1 MSTQELSSI
10 AVHVVGQYNLAGK
23 ALVNA
28 YRTSAHRLL
37 NGTAARFSG
46 VQKVTDFLATRLDS
60 DTEQVVSAMDRLATA
75 STNGLETLAARAEQD
90 VVPGAAAVRNML
102 TALQLPAANVSA
114 QIADKLLEGAQAL
127 ETRATQAGDIEA
139 APAPAQA
146 AAKPARRAIRK
157 AA

>member
-10 AVHVVGQYNLAGK
+10 ALHVVGQYNLAGK

-37 NGTAARFSG
+37 SGTADRFSG
-46 VQKVTDFLATRLDS
+46 AQKVTDFLATRLDA
-60 DTEQVVSAMDRLATA
+60 DTERAVSVMDRLATA

-90 VVPGAAAVRNML
+90 VLPGAATVRELL

-127 ETRATQAGDIEA
+127 EARAGKPADAAVTEVAEA
-139 APAPAQA
+139 AP
-146 AAKPARRAIRK
+146 AKPARRAVRK